1 MQGEII
7 DTIVIEK
14 GTRFLETAQEL
25 SQIIKALPI
34 SSEENDVLIAAIL
47 KHADAGRLEAYQQAI
62 RDVFNT
68 DLPEKL
74 VEELGKMEAK
84 KYMQ

>member
-1 MQGEII
+1 MQGEIV

-14 GTRFLETAQEL
+14 GARFLETAQEL
-25 SQIIKALPI
+25 SQLIKALPI
-34 SSEENDVLIAAIL
+34 SSAENEALIAAIL
-47 KHADAGRLEAYQQAI
+47 KHTDAGRLEAYQQAI

-74 VEELGKMEAK
+74 LKELGKLEAK
-84 KYMQ
+84 KYMH